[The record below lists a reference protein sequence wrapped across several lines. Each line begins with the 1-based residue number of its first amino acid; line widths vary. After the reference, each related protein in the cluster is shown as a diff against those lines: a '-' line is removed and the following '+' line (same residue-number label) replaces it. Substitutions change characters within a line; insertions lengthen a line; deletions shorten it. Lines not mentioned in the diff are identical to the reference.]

1 MPLNIPTVPTLVCAL
16 SPDLDPWLIRGG
28 DFEIAHI
35 ISMEIFGAHVEFL
48 MDFLSASIGTFLA
61 TFRHFQACHCL
72 KSRLK
77 AAHARW
83 TGLPKAETAAE
94 LQQRTL
100 DLRNQRGEHGL
111 IRGQIFVS
119 VRRHPCFVWSR
130 SIQKHLCCMIHGDF
144 FETGDVRSGNAQTQ
158 KNTHRPMFLVSY
170 SDWFFSDPLLCCPS
184 LTLWEIRWNP
194 VVDEI
199 HHLFY
204 QIPIS

>member
-77 AAHARW
+77 AAHAR
-83 TGLPKAETAAE
+83 
-94 LQQRTL
+94 
-100 DLRNQRGEHGL
+100 
-111 IRGQIFVS
+111 
-119 VRRHPCFVWSR
+119 
-130 SIQKHLCCMIHGDF
+130 
-144 FETGDVRSGNAQTQ
+144 
-158 KNTHRPMFLVSY
+158 
-170 SDWFFSDPLLCCPS
+170 
-184 LTLWEIRWNP
+184 
-194 VVDEI
+194 
-199 HHLFY
+199 
-204 QIPIS
+204 